1 MIMRRLLLVLPLVLL
16 LLVPAPALAGEL
28 IDRAVAGLESDNVYV
43 DPDAD
48 PALSAAEA
56 DELRDRIST
65 SGAAPMF
72 VIVAPKEIRGEAG
85 GDLALAARQIA
96 ETTRA
101 NGTYVIAG
109 GNRIEAVSSVLPR
122 GEAGRLASEAIPGH
136 GGGLSAILL
145 DFTDRV
151 GQTLSEGGSSGSDGN
166 GNGDGGGGGAG
177 GLIVLGVLGAGGAA
191 LLLSRRRRQRREDDA
206 EFAEAKRNARDD
218 LVALGDDIRAL
229 DLDVQMPGADPQA
242 RADYDHAVARYTEAE
257 ERWDTARTPGDLAP
271 VGSALEEG
279 RWAMA
284 SAKARLAGETPP
296 ERRPPCFFDP
306 RHGPSTRDVM
316 WSPPYGEPR
325 DVPACEADAIRVEEG
340 EEPQTREVEWAGQR
354 VPYWQAGGAYAP
366 FAGGFF
372 GGFGGGL
379 LPGLL
384 IGSMLGN
391 AMAPGMAYGYGD
403 YGDGGGGDGGGDFG
417 GGDFG
422 GGGFGGGDFGGGG
435 FGGGD
440 FGGGGDF

>member
-1 MIMRRLLLVLPLVLL
+1 MVMRRLVLLVPLALL
-16 LLVPAPALAGEL
+16 LLVPAPAQAGEL

-48 PALSAAEA
+48 PALSATEA

-85 GDLALAARQIA
+85 GDLGLAARQIA
-96 ETTRA
+96 ETRRV

-109 GNRIEAVSSVLPR
+109 GNRLEAASSVLPA
-122 GEAGRLASEAIPGH
+122 GEAGRLAEEAIPGH
-136 GGGLSAILL
+136 GGDLSAILL
-145 DFTDRV
+145 DFTDRI
-151 GQTLSEGGSSGSDGN
+151 GDARSETGADGSG
-166 GNGDGGGGGAG
+166 GDGEGSGAG

-191 LLLSRRRRQRREDDA
+191 LLLSRRRRQRRVDDA

-229 DLDVQMPGADPQA
+229 DLDVQMPAADAQA
-242 RADYDHAVARYTEAE
+242 KADYDHAVARYTEAE
-257 ERWDTARTPGDLAP
+257 ERWDTARTPQDLAP

-284 SAKARLAGETPP
+284 SAKARLNGDTPP

-306 RHGPSTRDVM
+306 RHGPSTRDVV

-325 DVPACEADAIRVEEG
+325 EVPACEADAIRVEEG
-340 EEPQTREVEWAGQR
+340 EEPQAREVEWAGQR

-403 YGDGGGGDGGGDFG
+403 YGDYGGGDGGDFG

-422 GGGFGGGDFGGGG
+422 GGGFGGGDFGGG